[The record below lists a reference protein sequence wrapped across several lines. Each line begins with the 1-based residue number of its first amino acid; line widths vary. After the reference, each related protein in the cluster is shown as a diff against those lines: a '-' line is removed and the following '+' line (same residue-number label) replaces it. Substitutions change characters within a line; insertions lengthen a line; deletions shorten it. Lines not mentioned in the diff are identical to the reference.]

1 MSIVFL
7 VTFVVY
13 KNDSLSTNVVASPL
27 VFKYHSFAAL
37 ALKDS
42 NQVGLYGKRKSRLLQ
57 GGFFMYRVGLRVIC
71 ARLWQHCR
79 KS

>member
-7 VTFVVY
+7 VTSVVY
-13 KNDSLSTNVVASPL
+13 KNDLLSTNVVASPL

-42 NQVGLYGKRKSRLLQ
+42 NQVGIKKSRL
-57 GGFFMYRVGLRVIC
+57 
-71 ARLWQHCR
+71 A
-79 KS
+79 